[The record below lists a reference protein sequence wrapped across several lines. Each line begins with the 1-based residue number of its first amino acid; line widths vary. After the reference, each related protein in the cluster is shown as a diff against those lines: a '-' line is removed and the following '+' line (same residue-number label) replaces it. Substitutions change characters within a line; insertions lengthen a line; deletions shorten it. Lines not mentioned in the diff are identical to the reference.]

1 MQKKVLFLVL
11 FVLMLGV
18 FFSSDMDSPTGFF
31 SVSADI
37 SNASS
42 FPFTIINDSV
52 LTENISVDL
61 GAIVFGA
68 DNIVFDCQGFAIF
81 WDRNGTGADAIV
93 AVNRTNV
100 SVKNCFLE
108 DINASGAYG
117 VGVNFTNTTF
127 GLIQNNTIQTN
138 GTTNNYGVFLVTSAT
153 DNLVTRNTIR
163 TNGTGNTNYG
173 ISVSASAR
181 NNATYNNLPYV
192 FGTGIYFESS
202 SSNATIFG
210 NNVTTSGT
218 SNNIYGIYPNTGSY
232 FVVANNTVRTN
243 STGNN
248 NYGIVPTT
256 VTHSLVANNTVFTY
270 GGSGNYGIFVRVS
283 TTNVTVE
290 NNNVST
296 DGTAGSNIGIQV
308 EQSTQNCTVR
318 NNFIQTNGAGSANRG
333 MILYFGGGN
342 HDVYNN
348 IVYTNGTSTHN
359 QGIGITQTTYG
370 SRVYNNTF
378 YTSGV
383 STNDCVRIQVTA
395 HNQSVF
401 NNSCKTSGNFSY
413 GVSIAT
419 SMNNTIFGNVYND
432 TSQWYLLD
440 STSNGTF
447 SNETLMTGFGS
458 ILFNATIGLNGTYNI
473 TRNEINVSRGV
484 AFVNSSNLSAFNV
497 SSVVTLSSL
506 FAPTSSLLVDYS
518 DNGSYA
524 ACSSCSLNSFVAG
537 SGENGSLV
545 FTVPGFTSYSYQL
558 AGANVSLSKES
569 SPDPVANGSELNYSI
584 VFNVTGGFA
593 FNITILE
600 NYSSN
605 VTFVSASPAANSS
618 NNTWIVGNL
627 SSGQSF
633 QINVT
638 VNVSSTAS
646 GIVENIVNV
655 SFNNAS
661 GANFSVGVVENTTVN
676 SSAPS
681 PSPSV
686 SSGGGGGGGSSS
698 VICPPIC
705 KNPAYS
711 DMPVCRNCPV
721 QKCVPSWSCSD
732 WSYCDLGL
740 QGRSC
745 FDSNNCGSFEGRPS
759 LQRACEFV
767 MPVEEA
773 PAVVEKPSSNYV
785 PVQNYEPV
793 KVQEPVNVSSK
804 RSDVLSFVFLATL
817 LGIGVL
823 FYLALKDVH
832 RKKK

>member
-18 FFSSDMDSPTGFF
+18 FFSSDMDSPTGMF

-61 GAIVFGA
+61 GAIIFGA
-68 DNIVFDCQGFAIF
+68 DNIVFDCQDFAIF
-81 WDRNGTGADAIV
+81 WDKNGTGADAIV

-100 SVKNCFLE
+100 TVKNCFLY

-117 VGVNFTNTTF
+117 VGINFTNTTF
-127 GLIQNNTIQTN
+127 SLIQNNTIQTN
-138 GTTNNYGVFLVTSAT
+138 GTTNNYGVFLVTSST
-153 DNLVTRNTIR
+153 DNLVTQNTIR
-163 TNGTGNTNYG
+163 TNGTTNNYG
-173 ISVSASAR
+173 IGVSASAR
-181 NNATYNNLPYV
+181 NNATYNYLPYV
-192 FGTGIYFESS
+192 VGAGIYFESS

-210 NNVTTSGT
+210 NNVTTAGT
-218 SNNIYGIYPNTGSY
+218 ANNIYGIYPNSGSY

-248 NYGIVPTT
+248 NFGIVPTT

-270 GGSGNYGIFVRVS
+270 GGTTNVGIYVRIS

-290 NNNVST
+290 NNNIST
-296 DGTAGSNIGIQV
+296 NGTGGSNVGILV

-318 NNFIQTNGAGSANRG
+318 NNFIQTNGNGSANRG
-333 MILYFGGGN
+333 ITLYFGGGN

-348 IVYTNGTSTHN
+348 IIYTNGASTHN
-359 QGIGITQTTYG
+359 QGILLSQTTYG
-370 SRVYNNTF
+370 SRSFNNTI
-378 YTSGV
+378 YTNG
-383 STNDCVRIQVTA
+383 TATCDCVKVQVTA
-395 HNQSVF
+395 HNHTVYD
-401 NNSCKTSGNFSY
+401 NRCRTNGTLSY

-419 SMNNTIFGNVYND
+419 SMNGTFYNNTYND

-506 FAPTSSLLVDYS
+506 LAPTSSLLVDYS
-518 DNGSYA
+518 DNGTYA
-524 ACSSCSLNSFVAG
+524 ACSSCSLNNFVAG

-627 SSGQSF
+627 SSGQFF

-676 SSAPS
+676 SSAPGPS

-711 DMPVCRNCPV
+711 DMPICRNCPV

-740 QGRSC
+740 QVRSC
-745 FDSNNCGSFEGRPS
+745 FDSNNCGSFEGK
-759 LQRACEFV
+759 
-767 MPVEEA
+767 
-773 PAVVEKPSSNYV
+773 PAVETVCDFAVPSETPAKFAEPLVNPVVES
-785 PVQNYEPV
+785 PVYSEPL
-793 KVQEPVNVSSK
+793 KAAKSAK
-804 RSDVLSFVFLATL
+804 KDDSFGFISTFFV
-817 LGIGVL
+817 VL
-823 FYLALKDVH
+823 FGILALFFVSL
-832 RKKK
+832 RKVNHKK